1 MVIKEI
7 YDYIDSFAP
16 FDSQCEWDN
25 SGLLIGNLNNEIS
38 KIGFA
43 LDATKETVLDAARNN
58 CDLIITHHPI
68 IFNPLKYVDTNSAV
82 YLAIKNNINVLCA
95 HTCLDKSEP
104 GVNTVLAETLGLK
117 NIKAFDTDTDVK
129 MCHIGDI
136 NTVTAKELSNII
148 SDKLSVPVTYADANK
163 LISKVAVCGGAAGE
177 YLYEAIANGADAFV
191 TGEVKHHEFINA
203 KELGLSI
210 FCAGHFET
218 ENPVVPFLKEKIENK
233 FKIECLILKQTPP
246 TKFTGDNL

>member
-1 MVIKEI
+1 MKIKLI
-7 YDYIDSFAP
+7 FDYINSFAP

-25 SGLLIGNLNNEIS
+25 SGLLIGNLNNEIN

-43 LDATKETVLDAARNN
+43 LDATKETVLDAASNN

-68 IFNPLKYVDTNSAV
+68 IFNSLKSIDTNDV
-82 YLAIKNNINVLCA
+82 FCLAIKNNINVLCA

-117 NIKAFDTDTDVK
+117 NIKAFDTDTDAK
-129 MCHIGDI
+129 MCHMGDI
-136 NTVTAKELSNII
+136 DAITAKELSKII
-148 SDKLSVPVTYADANK
+148 SKKLAGPVIYADANK

-177 YLYEAIANGADAFV
+177 YFYEAIENGADAFI

-218 ENPVVPFLKEKIENK
+218 ENPVIPFLKEKIENE
-233 FKIECLILKQTPP
+233 FKIECLILKQSQP
-246 TKFTGDNL
+246 TEFTGDNL